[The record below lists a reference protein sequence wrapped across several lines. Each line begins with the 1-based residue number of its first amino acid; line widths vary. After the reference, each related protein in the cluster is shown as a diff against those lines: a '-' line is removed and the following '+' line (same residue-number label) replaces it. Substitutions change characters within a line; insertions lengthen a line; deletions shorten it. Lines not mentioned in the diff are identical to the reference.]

1 MKRAFH
7 SFMGNTS
14 VGQAEGLTM
23 SLGMACCWMRVG
35 DVKFISA
42 RAEAHS
48 GLEAELM
55 QAWSRAS
62 VTYALAVRPELICT
76 R

>member
-1 MKRAFH
+1 
-7 SFMGNTS
+7 MGNTS

-55 QAWSRAS
+55 QAWSMAQRHIRSCGEAR
-62 VTYALAVRPELICT
+62 TNLHKIK
-76 R
+76 